1 MVMGLY
7 LVKGAHN
14 KSRDRK
20 AVVVYIQNRDLKSFF
35 RKDDKTIS

>member
-7 LVKGAHN
+7 LVKSAHN
-14 KSRDRK
+14 LRARE

-35 RKDDKTIS
+35 R